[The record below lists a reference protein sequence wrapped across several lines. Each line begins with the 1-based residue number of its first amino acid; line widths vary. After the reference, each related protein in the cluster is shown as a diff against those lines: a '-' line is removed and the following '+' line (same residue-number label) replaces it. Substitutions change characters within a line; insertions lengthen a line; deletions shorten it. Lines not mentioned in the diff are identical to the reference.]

1 MWPGYVTL
9 WRQPVPVC
17 RGIQPIVDEY
27 FSSLGPSVTET
38 VCSPGMTEIF
48 DSGCHITS
56 TIIQSSCSDKPWQT
70 LSWSGGRRRTR
81 QKPKSD
87 VAEPRTRQAF
97 WLWYPNPAQA
107 RLRAEALSLC
117 YQLRNVVTWVT
128 SCVCPGTEQTDTP
141 CTLRLLLFSYMNT
154 ITATFMEQQNR
165 TWEDISST
173 TTAGHHERPNGYTI
187 QSLVKL

>member
-97 WLWYPNPAQA
+97 WLWYPNPGPTTCWSTEFVLPVTQCCHLGYILCVSGHWADWHTLHTEAAAIQLHEYNHGHIH
-107 RLRAEALSLC
+107 RTAE
-117 YQLRNVVTWVT
+117 
-128 SCVCPGTEQTDTP
+128 
-141 CTLRLLLFSYMNT
+141 
-154 ITATFMEQQNR
+154 
-165 TWEDISST
+165 
-173 TTAGHHERPNGYTI
+173 
-187 QSLVKL
+187 